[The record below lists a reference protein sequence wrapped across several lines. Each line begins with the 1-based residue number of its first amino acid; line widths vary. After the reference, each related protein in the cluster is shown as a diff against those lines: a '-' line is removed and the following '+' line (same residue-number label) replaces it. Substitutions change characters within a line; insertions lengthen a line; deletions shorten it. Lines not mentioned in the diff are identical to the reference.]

1 MGVVGREEG
10 VGRPLS
16 SRWAGSS
23 TQMVSRLA
31 RSSEQM
37 VSRVI
42 LTGAEANLHT
52 KKDFKGKSEL
62 NTIYYRK
69 ICTRLEVIIMRT

>member
-1 MGVVGREEG
+1 MGREEG

-42 LTGAEANLHT
+42 LTGAEVDLH
-52 KKDFKGKSEL
+52 KKDFKGKSEIK
-62 NTIYYRK
+62 TIYYRK
-69 ICTRLEVIIMRT
+69 ISTRLEVIIMRT